1 MSREDTIDALGMYL
15 GEITRVSELTRVS
28 DAWYTWEK
36 KSLQRQSFIAAIHR
50 FFSKIGPLT
59 YVQPEE
65 DVLKTLRSSSN
76 CIVVTDTMVF
86 TARVL
91 QNTLLQNAHPKMQ
104 DYFSDYSRAHPPTA
118 LLQISDFFFK
128 MTNNKWENPTRKVD
142 PNRYEL
148 TDYVIS
154 DGSKL
159 SFLQEDI
166 DSGNCIQK
174 GEWTTQAEVPVNIRY
189 VFQMSS

>member
-1 MSREDTIDALGMYL
+1 M
-15 GEITRVSELTRVS
+15 
-28 DAWYTWEK
+28 
-36 KSLQRQSFIAAIHR
+36 SLQRQSFSVAIHR

-65 DVLKTLRSSSN
+65 DVFKTLRSSSN

-128 MTNNKWENPTRKVD
+128 MTNNKRQNPTRKVAD
-142 PNRYEL
+142 GYEL

-166 DSGNCIQK
+166 PCGNNCIQQ
-174 GEWTTQAEVPVNIRY
+174 GQWTTQAEVPVNIRY